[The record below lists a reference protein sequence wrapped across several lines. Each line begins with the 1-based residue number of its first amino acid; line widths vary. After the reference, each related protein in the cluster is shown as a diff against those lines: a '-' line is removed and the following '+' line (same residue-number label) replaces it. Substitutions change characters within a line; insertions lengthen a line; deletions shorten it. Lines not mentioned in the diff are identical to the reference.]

1 MDIYFHIF
9 ISALVSLHQYIPNG
23 NTEFEKYYQDVR
35 EVREVD
41 ILPAANQSCRFLYSV
56 SKQAGLDSLGSGGA
70 LNSMA
75 SSLLDNSSGM
85 DAMLGMINTPEVEQK
100 LADRG
105 IRPHELRQFLGLL
118 CAEDFNPYLLPQNL
132 ASEAMQFIKSEI
144 EVLNPNQLNSLG
156 QFKQFGAI
164 SIYDQQGQLLDLYG
178 SAERKWVPYQDINKS
193 LTLSLLATEDDQF
206 FSHDGVHPRAV
217 ARIVKEAVSA
227 DDASGGSTITMQ
239 LLKNMFFAQWPDS
252 QYPVLNQGRMQ
263 DLLRKVREWYWAK
276 PLEINFSSAES
287 AVAQKEKILELYFNL
302 VNFGRGIQGI
312 RQASQFYFAKT
323 PGDLTLTESAFIT
336 SLLKRPAFYADPEN
350 YVEWTKPRRDD
361 YIIERIVQICNSPR
375 DQERPRGAL
384 RLVDLCKANNVE
396 RVDSEALEAL
406 KAEPLPLWTPFQFT
420 DDTGAPLA
428 IAQAFHPTPS
438 GAAPSGVEASD
449 LEALQDGANEP
460 GFADSLATEDATTLD
475 EALYPF
481 VTKARQKVN
490 EVISEQPGLYKEL
503 NVQTTV
509 RPKLQ
514 KIVYDVVRA
523 KLDQYDNSRQAR
535 ELLKPAIDDRGRRA
549 KLRTEDLGV
558 AFQYNIQRFTRNQ
571 WNHDAVLLYSVG
583 LATRGRK
590 EITLQRSEILSA
602 LETIDTQE
610 ANQLATD
617 ILIAVR
623 ATTQVV
629 GQVVFVSITKNN
641 FEIKTVE
648 EMIGVMDF
656 DSETVTEF
664 RNYYSTQDVQNRL
677 YKSAIDRMLRFRPR
691 DDLKILIRTEE
702 GELLD
707 HELKTISMNGT
718 DRWWAQHHAQGRT
731 TFFWARFLRVHEG
744 RDRYQLETPKL
755 QAAVMIVDSHTG
767 EVLANFAGYEAENSF
782 FDRSSEMERPYGSSL
797 KPWVYHLALD
807 NGLDASSRLNN
818 YYVEF
823 PYANGTKIYR
833 PRNFAGNSPAWVS
846 LENGMVHS
854 FNKATFSLLRHEDW
868 DWNLSWYERFQQLR
882 ELLAQVGLYDEVENQ
897 IPIVLGAQAST
908 LQRLVDSYTYFANGE
923 RIQKSHFV
931 KKIED
936 YQGHSLYEHTPETI
950 SWNNRRSTTLFE
962 TQKLL
967 AGVANRGTAGRLRY
981 FTQQLAQGQYESRC
995 FQNFPRFGE
1004 QNCFGG
1010 KTGTSNEGRDTWFT
1024 GVSRN
1029 FVIGIWVGY
1038 DDFRPIPGNATGG
1051 RLALPIFMDIV
1062 SEGIDELP
1070 EIEPFVQPSGFESS
1084 SEFNHQ
1090 IFEQP
1095 SSDWNTATDSITTSI
1110 LEPLNGLSRCQCQA
1124 LVNTN
1129 GMVVG
1134 YKLIDPS
1141 NPSFVSETLNSIGEC
1156 LQSKQSLFDSGEIR
1170 CQ

>member
-23 NTEFEKYYQDVR
+23 STEFDKYYQDVR
-35 EVREVD
+35 QVREID

-56 SKQAGLDSLGSGGA
+56 SKQAGLDSLGSGGT
-70 LNSMA
+70 LNSVA

-100 LADRG
+100 LMDRG
-105 IRPHELRQFLGLL
+105 IRPQELRQFLGLL

-132 ASEAMQFIKSEI
+132 AAEAMQFIKSEI
-144 EVLNPNQLNSLG
+144 EVLDSTQLNSLG

-178 SAERKWVPYQDINKS
+178 SAERNWVPYHDINKS

-252 QYPVLNQGRMQ
+252 QYSVLNQGRMQ

-276 PLEINFSSAES
+276 PLEINFSSNDS
-287 AVAQKEKILELYFNL
+287 AVAQKERILELYFNL

-350 YVEWTKPRRDD
+350 YLEWTKPRRDD
-361 YIIERIVQICNSPR
+361 YIIERIVQICKSPR

-396 RVDSEALEAL
+396 RVDLEALQAL
-406 KAEPLPLWTPFQFT
+406 KAEPLPLWTPFQFV
-420 DDTGAPLA
+420 DDTGSPLSIAESFHPAPVEAPLDESA
-428 IAQAFHPTPS
+428 EATPQSAEPT
-438 GAAPSGVEASD
+438 
-449 LEALQDGANEP
+449 
-460 GFADSLATEDATTLD
+460 TTLD

-490 EVISEQPGLYKEL
+490 EVITDEPGLYKEL

-523 KLDQYDNSRQAR
+523 KLDEYDNSRQAR

-558 AFQYNIQRFTRNQ
+558 AFLYNIQRFTRNQ
-571 WNHDAVLLYSVG
+571 WTHDSVLLYSVG

-590 EITLQRSEILSA
+590 EVTLSRSEILSA
-602 LETIDTQE
+602 LETIDTTE
-610 ANQLATD
+610 ARQQASE
-617 ILIAVR
+617 ILVAVR
-623 ATTQVV
+623 AATQVV
-629 GQVVFVSITKNN
+629 GQVVFVSISKNS
-641 FEIKTVE
+641 FEIQSVE
-648 EMIGVMDF
+648 QMIAAMDF

-664 RNYYSTQDVQNRL
+664 RNYYGTQDVQSRL

-691 DDLKILIRTEE
+691 EDLKILIRTEQ
-702 GELLD
+702 GELLNS
-707 HELKTISMNGT
+707 ELQTISMNGT

-755 QAAVMIVDSHTG
+755 QAAVIIVDSQTG

-807 NGLDASSRLNN
+807 NGLVPESRLNN

-823 PYANGTKIYR
+823 PYANGTRIYR
-833 PRNFAGNSPAWVS
+833 PKNFAGNSPAWVS

-868 DWNLSWYERFQQLR
+868 DWNLTWYERFQQLR

-923 RIQKSHFV
+923 RINKSHFV

-936 YQGHSLYEHTPETI
+936 YQGHSLYEHSPETI

-967 AGVANRGTAGRLRY
+967 AGVANRGTAGRLRG
-981 FTQQLAQGQYESRC
+981 FTQRLAQGRFESRC
-995 FQNFPRFGE
+995 FQNFPRVGE

-1024 GVSRN
+1024 GLSRN
-1029 FVIGIWVGY
+1029 FVIGVWVGY

-1062 SEGIDELP
+1062 SEGLDELP
-1070 EIEPFVQPSGFESS
+1070 KIEPFVQPIGFESRS
-1084 SEFNHQ
+1084 DFDQ
-1090 IFEQP
+1090 PLFEQP
-1095 SSDWNTATDSITTSI
+1095 SADWSTVNDSITTSI
-1110 LEPLNGLSRCQCQA
+1110 LEPLNSMARCECQA
-1124 LVNTN
+1124 LSNN
-1129 GMVVG
+1129 GRVVG
-1134 YKLIDPS
+1134 YKLIDPT
-1141 NPSFVSETLNSIGEC
+1141 NPAFVSETLNSIGEC
-1156 LQSKQSLFDSGEIR
+1156 LQSKQPLLAAGEIQ